1 MEYMYCDKLVF
12 DGYNF
17 AQLNLTDSLLQG
29 ILGYF
34 SAVKKLWLLLA
45 TILAVTTVALLIGKE
60 KTHAVIVTKAAP
72 VVVDSAASKKM
83 KQLYYMLDTLFT
95 ERSLK
100 NGFSG
105 SVLISVKGQPVYEK
119 CFGYCDYRNK
129 DLMHDTAAFQ
139 LASVSKNFTATAILW
154 CVERNMLSLDD
165 TLQKFFPKLP
175 YKGITVQQLL
185 CHRSGLPNYLYFCNS
200 KVVDQTKYLTNQN
213 VIDVMIR
220 THPPV
225 AAKPNKKF
233 EYCNTNYVLL
243 ASVVEQVS
251 GKKFK
256 DFMHDTF
263 FAPLGMAHT
272 FIYDFKDSA
281 DRKIAISY
289 NSKWQIQADDCF
301 DGSVGDKGVYSTV
314 TDMFKWDQAFYQ
326 GKLLSQDMLKE
337 AYAPRSFEK
346 PGDRNYGYGWRL
358 IKQPDGHYLV
368 YHNGWWHGNNTVFY
382 RNTVDTTTVI
392 ILSNRFNNAVYKI
405 QPVWN
410 ILYGFKEDS
419 LGVGEE

>member
-1 MEYMYCDKLVF
+1 MPF
-12 DGYNF
+12 FN
-17 AQLNLTDSLLQG
+17 
-29 ILGYF
+29 YF
-34 SAVKKLWLLLA
+34 PPVKKLWILPVL
-45 TILAVTTVALLIGKE
+45 ILAVGLAFYCESKGRTKPVAITKPVP
-60 KTHAVIVTKAAP
+60 VIVADTPSRKVQLLYSAL
-72 VVVDSAASKKM
+72 DSF
-83 KQLYYMLDTLFT
+83 FT
-95 ERSLK
+95 DRSLK

-105 SVLISVKGQPVYEK
+105 SVLISVSGKPVYEK

-154 CVERNMLSLDD
+154 CVEHKLLSLDD
-165 TLQKFFPKLP
+165 SLQKFFPKLP

-200 KVVDQTKYLTNQN
+200 KVVDQSKYLTNQN

-220 THPPV
+220 THPP
-225 AAKPNKKF
+225 AAARPNKKF

-243 ASVVEQVS
+243 ASIVELVS

-256 DFMHDTF
+256 DFMRETF
-263 FAPLGMAHT
+263 FVPLGMTHT
-272 FIYDFKDSA
+272 FIYDFGDSS

-326 GKLLSQDMLKE
+326 GKLLSQEMMKE
-337 AYAPRSFEK
+337 AYSPRSFEK

-358 IKQPDGHYLV
+358 LKQPDGHYLV

-382 RNTVDTTTVI
+382 RNTQDTTTVI

-410 ILYGFKEDS
+410 ILYGFKRDT
-419 LGVGEE
+419 LGFGEE